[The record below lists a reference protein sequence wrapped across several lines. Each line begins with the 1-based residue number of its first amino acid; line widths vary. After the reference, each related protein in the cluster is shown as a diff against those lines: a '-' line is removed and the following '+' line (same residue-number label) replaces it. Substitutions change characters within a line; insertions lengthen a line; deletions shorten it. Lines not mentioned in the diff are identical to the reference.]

1 MFVSALAEERNRGR
15 IGDFLLNDVM
25 ESLIQPLKLPLVFLA
40 ALVPCGHGCMGFWDR
55 PENAP
60 LTCPLVPFANHRP
73 SSSTRGVVVQS
84 QR

>member
-40 ALVPCGHGCMGFWDR
+40 ALVPCGHGCMDSGTGPR
-55 PENAP
+55 IPAYLPASALREP
-60 LTCPLVPFANHRP
+60 QTLVE
-73 SSSTRGVVVQS
+73 
-84 QR
+84 